1 MKKLPNSIKL
11 GDIFHLGE
19 HTIACGDSRDKEFVA
34 RLVGKRKI
42 KAIISDPPYGVAV
55 AESKQ
60 NFKTLLKDKKI
71 ENDHLQSDDEY
82 KKFTEDW
89 LGAVTPFLERKNAL
103 YIFNSDKMIFALL
116 DGMKSIGCKFAQ
128 LIVWVKTQAV
138 VGRMDYAP
146 MHELIAYGWYGTHEF
161 LKSKDKSVIVHP
173 KPNKSPFHPT
183 TKPVPLIR
191 HLILNS
197 TRISDTVYDAFLG
210 SGTCL
215 LACEQTKRVCIAI
228 ELDPEYVQT
237 AISRWEKLTG
247 KAVDKVVQNLN

>member
-1 MKKLPNSIKL
+1 MKKSPSSIKAGDVFLL
-11 GDIFHLGE
+11 GNHV
-19 HTIACGDSRDKEFVA
+19 IACGDSRNKEFVT
-34 RLVGKRKI
+34 RVVGRHKI
-42 KAIISDPPYGVAV
+42 KVVISDPPYGVAV

-60 NFKTLLKDKKI
+60 NFKALLKDKKI
-71 ENDHLQSDDEY
+71 ENDHLQSDEEY
-82 KKFTEDW
+82 KKFTGDW
-89 LGAVTPFLERKNAL
+89 LGAVTPHLEKKNAI
-103 YIFNSDKMIFALL
+103 YIFNSDKMIFALR

-173 KPNKSPFHPT
+173 KPAKSPLHPT

-197 TRISDTVYDAFLG
+197 TRIGDVVYDCFLG

-215 LACEQTKRVCIAI
+215 LACEQTRRICIGI

-237 AISRWEKLTG
+237 AIHRWEKLSGLT
-247 KAVDKVVQNLN
+247 ATKV

>member
-1 MKKLPNSIKL
+1 MKKLPNSIKTGDVFQL
-11 GDIFHLGE
+11 GKHV
-19 HTIACGDSRDKEFVA
+19 IACGDSRDIPFVQSV
-34 RLVGKRKI
+34 VGKRKI

-55 AESKQ
+55 TESKR
-60 NFKTLLKDKKI
+60 NFQSLKKDKVI
-71 ENDHLQSDDEY
+71 ENDHIQTDDEY
-82 KKFTEDW
+82 ITFTSQW
-89 LGAVTPFLERKNAL
+89 LGAVLPYLEKKNVM
-103 YIFNSDKMIFALL
+103 YIFNSDKMLFALRE
-116 DGMKSIGCKFAQ
+116 GMMRVHCKFAQ

-197 TRISDTVYDAFLG
+197 TRIGDTVYDAFLG

-215 LACEQTKRVCIAI
+215 LACEQTKRVCVAI

-247 KAVDKVVQNLN
+247 DKAVQVVN